1 IVWDRGRFEPANDFD
16 EGLESGKLLFD
27 LHGYKLRGRW
37 TLVKTKRGPKDWLLI
52 KERDVHVRQ
61 GDAARLPEDSVLSGR
76 TVEHVAAAEHDTEA
90 LADACVRAG
99 AKPTKVGVADVR
111 PMLATPGEP
120 FSHPDWVFEIKYDG
134 YRLLAG
140 KEAGRVRLSSRSG
153 RDLTDVFPD
162 VAEAVAALPYAHL
175 LIDGE
180 VVVHGP
186 DGLPSFAALQ
196 QRGLLTRRADIARA
210 AVKLPATLYA
220 FDLPLAAGYD
230 VRALP
235 LLERKRLLGTI
246 LPTVGAIRFSEHI
259 AADGE
264 RMFAE
269 VGKLGVEG
277 IVGKR
282 ADSAYVG
289 RRSSDWIKISAR
301 TSDEFAV
308 VGCLPPK
315 SGRQPFGALLLAQR
329 TADGWRYAGRVG
341 SGFSAR
347 DFERIGG
354 ALAAA
359 RPGPPPAGADD
370 ESRDARWLEASAVV
384 EVRFKSRGTNGR
396 LRQPVFLALRAD
408 KAPEDCWAPTADE
421 PPELAPD
428 ASPPDEADAS
438 YDEPDRPRSAA
449 QDAAPGTARKSR

>member
-1 IVWDRGRFEPANDFD
+1 RRASDARDAGRAVHPPGLGFRDQVRRLPAP
-16 EGLESGKLLFD
+16 
-27 LHGYKLRGRW
+27 R
-37 TLVKTKRGPKDWLLI
+37 
-52 KERDVHVRQ
+52 RQ
-61 GDAARLPEDSVLSGR
+61 GGRARAPRVAQRPRPDRCLPGCRGGGR
-76 TVEHVAAAEHDTEA
+76 
-90 LADACVRAG
+90 R
-99 AKPTKVGVADVR
+99 
-111 PMLATPGEP
+111 
-120 FSHPDWVFEIKYDG
+120 
-134 YRLLAG
+134 
-140 KEAGRVRLSSRSG
+140 
-153 RDLTDVFPD
+153 
-162 VAEAVAALPYAHL
+162 LPYAHL

-220 FDLPLAAGYD
+220 FDLPLAAGHD

-235 LLERKRLLGTI
+235 LLERKRLLATI

-384 EVRFKSRGTNGR
+384 EVRFKSRGTNG
-396 LRQPVFLALRAD
+396 
-408 KAPEDCWAPTADE
+408 
-421 PPELAPD
+421 
-428 ASPPDEADAS
+428 
-438 YDEPDRPRSAA
+438 
-449 QDAAPGTARKSR
+449 